1 MRSIWVGLLVLAG
14 LCAGLVGLRSEG
26 ANRKPPT
33 RAVKAQAETPPDR
46 EEDIVK
52 GYGLDAVAARERAL
66 EKAQERVRQQLAEK
80 LGTFWRPSK
89 EVLDPDYLV
98 SVGVVRSIGEPAVGP
113 IVDDQRLLVAQYHV
127 RVNRTYLQEVSRV
140 VRQQQMSDRHLIAG
154 RILAGLLAVL
164 LVVTGYLRLEDLTRG
179 YATTMLRAAA
189 VGVLLVV
196 GLGLTWPYWS
206 YWSGCCG

>member
-14 LCAGLVGLRSEG
+14 LCAGLVGLRSEA
-26 ANRKPPT
+26 ANRKLPA
-33 RAVKAQAETPPDR
+33 RAVKTQAETPPDR

-66 EKAQERVRQQLAEK
+66 EKAQERVREQLAEK

-89 EVLDPDYLV
+89 EVLDPDYLI
-98 SVGVVRSIGEPAVGP
+98 SVGVVRSIGEPVVGP
-113 IVDDQRLLVAQYHV
+113 TVDDQRLLVVQYHV

-189 VGVLLVV
+189 VVVLLVV
-196 GLGLTWPYWS
+196 GFGLWVTA
-206 YWSGCCG
+206 

>member
-14 LCAGLVGLRSEG
+14 LCAGLVGLRSEA
-26 ANRKPPT
+26 ANRKPPA
-33 RAVKAQAETPPDR
+33 RAVKTQAETPPDR

-66 EKAQERVRQQLAEK
+66 EKAQERVREQLAEK

-89 EVLDPDYLV
+89 EVLDPEYLV

-113 IVDDQRLLVAQYHV
+113 TVDDQRLLVAQYHV

-154 RILAGLLAVL
+154 RILIGLLAVL
-164 LVVTGYLRLEDLTRG
+164 LVVTGYLRLEELTRG

-189 VGVLLVV
+189 VVVLLVV
-196 GLGLTWPYWS
+196 GLGLWVTA
-206 YWSGCCG
+206 

>member
-80 LGTFWRPSK
+80 P
-89 EVLDPDYLV
+89 
-98 SVGVVRSIGEPAVGP
+98 
-113 IVDDQRLLVAQYHV
+113 RLLEFRGLRSCVKQ
-127 RVNRTYLQEVSRV
+127 L
-140 VRQQQMSDRHLIAG
+140 AG
-154 RILAGLLAVL
+154 RKHWCP
-164 LVVTGYLRLEDLTRG
+164 TCDRLENQIVAVMRG
-179 YATTMLRAAA
+179 WFELEPHAQETALIVR
-189 VGVLLVV
+189 
-196 GLGLTWPYWS
+196 
-206 YWSGCCG
+206 